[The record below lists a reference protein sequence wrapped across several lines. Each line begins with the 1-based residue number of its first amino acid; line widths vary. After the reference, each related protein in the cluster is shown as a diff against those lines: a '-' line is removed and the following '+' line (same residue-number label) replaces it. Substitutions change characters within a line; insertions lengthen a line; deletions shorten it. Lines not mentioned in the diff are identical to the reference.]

1 MIDRKDNM
9 KGIKVEIKL
18 EDLMDLQETS
28 KLYFIVAEERDQ
40 LQKRN
45 IELINEIEKLKT
57 GGAN

>member
-18 EDLMDLQETS
+18 EDLMDLQETA
-28 KLYFIVAEERDQ
+28 KLYFLVIEERDQ

-45 IELINEIEKLKT
+45 IELINEIEKFKT